1 LLSPPA
7 VRRADDGGAKL
18 PSGPDGQ

>member
-7 VRRADDGGAKL
+7 VRRADDGGAKV
-18 PSGPDGQ
+18 PSGPSDQ